1 MATHFV
7 GAVKEHTARLAAQQ
21 SGPSPDA
28 IVAAAIAAVL
38 PHVVNLVQA
47 SNTKLVRSLRNNP
60 QVLVR

>member
-21 SGPSPDA
+21 AGPSPEA
-28 IVAAAIAAVL
+28 IVAAAIVATL